1 MTITQKKFEGIVKK
15 FSSAESLRSALWYRS
30 RNLLVKGYEMEAYIL
45 ILATWNFAD
54 FRYFLTNFNLTKF
67 NNTINVITTWASDE
81 KAKTIAYQ
89 KKGWADGKAQL
100 AKNWLQIKNLFNWTE

>member
-1 MTITQKKFEGIVKK
+1 MKK
-15 FSSAESLRSALWYRS
+15 LM
-30 RNLLVKGYEMEAYIL
+30 LLVFVLFCTSAVANPVE
-45 ILATWNFAD
+45 D
-54 FRYFLTNFNLTKF
+54 KF